1 MPFSPYSERNKTS
14 LIIYA
19 MFYAYVFRMH
29 NIQWEREGERKRGRL
44 MEWIALFYVSQM
56 SFRGILLICHDFY
69 DDCIN
74 FLCYHH
80 QHISMMNSQTQIKYN
95 IAAHFIMRFISSHNS
110 YAKVMKTGKVEDDW
124 VAIQP
129 TRSLRSSFPYHAVW
143 QKHSIDE
150 HIRLIGHN
158 PSWDFRWLFFL
169 SQVKT

>member
-1 MPFSPYSERNKTS
+1 MQCFTRMFFACTTFSGRER
-14 LIIYA
+14 
-19 MFYAYVFRMH
+19 
-29 NIQWEREGERKRGRL
+29 ERKRGRL